1 MKPEMLKNLGK
12 TLLST
17 NTNEQVH
24 MSDFKGRTIRKV
36 MGGRGGG
43 EPQAKEKLPASQNQ
57 GKKNSSSVLRNK
69 KKG

>member
-36 MGGRGGG
+36 MGGGG
-43 EPQAKEKLPASQNQ
+43 EVSPKQKKNFRQAKIK

>member
-36 MGGRGGG
+36 MGGGG
-43 EPQAKEKLPASQNQ
+43 EVSPKQKKNFRQAKIK
-57 GKKNSSSVLRNK
+57 GKKFEQRLAK
-69 KKG
+69 